1 MVGLVAILTCIATNF
16 LKKFPLG
23 KVPAFEA
30 SDRTCIFESNAIAYY
45 VANEQLT
52 VSNIKGACNI
62 KDAAICGHLRQTSC
76 FFPENKPWATFKL

>member
-16 LKKFPLG
+16 HKKFPLG
-23 KVPAFEA
+23 KVSAFEA

-45 VANEQLT
+45 VA
-52 VSNIKGACNI
+52 NIKGACNI

-76 FFPENKPWATFKL
+76 FFPENKP

>member
-16 LKKFPLG
+16 HKKFPLG

-45 VANEQLT
+45 VAN
-52 VSNIKGACNI
+52 IKGACKCPI
-62 KDAAICGHLRQTSC
+62 
-76 FFPENKPWATFKL
+76 